1 LAQTLHQCRLE
12 GRNPGDQKVLKR
24 YENRRKPENIL
35 MAAVMEG
42 FKRLFGSDDPGV
54 RWLRNGGLRL
64 VDGARPLKT
73 IAAKLAAGA

>member
-1 LAQTLHQCRLE
+1 M
-12 GRNPGDQKVLKR
+12 
-24 YENRRKPENIL
+24 L

-64 VDGARPLKT
+64 VNGARPLKKM
-73 IAAKLAAGA
+73 AAKLAAGA